1 MSLYGALFGGVSG
14 LSGQSSKIGI
24 ISDNI
29 ANVNTVGYKQAVA
42 NFQSLV
48 VNSDSNVNYQT
59 GGVRGGTHLAISKQ
73 GLLASSESPTDLAI
87 SGNGFFVVRGVADA
101 SVGGTAATPYYT
113 RAGSFTQD
121 SLGNFV
127 NAQGFF
133 LQGWPLDRDG
143 RLPGAPGN
151 LNTIAFTNF
160 DSLKPVNVESASGIA
175 QSTTTVDI
183 GANLKASEVIYP
195 GEAGTLKPDIN
206 TTNNRNLASD
216 KVLVSSEY
224 GLASANSV
232 RRGDVFQVLTGNGLQ
247 YDYEYGGY
255 TVGRDITT
263 VGGSTNYGDSQT
275 SNTTPITLPANS
287 LAYTAVSQT
296 YTLTLPSPMNL
307 TNGDTVT
314 LSGYAAIGATTAAQL
329 NAAHVITVTGANTVT
344 FSVGTAP
351 GITGSGGP
359 AGATAATRQ
368 FQGNVLDAVTS
379 TQAFLGQT
387 GTTGFTSAALTLTVT
402 TATTGTVTF
411 TYTNSSPN
419 TLSGQFNS
427 LSSLASAIDSVNG
440 LTARVTGGRLV
451 VSSEDASEA
460 VTFAN
465 GDAVGNGSI
474 TAPKRG
480 LDWKTELGLADV
492 AVGNRRYNSIAGLA
506 KLVNA
511 DDGVSAKIT
520 DPLSNASIAINVDD
534 PRDTIQFLDVQTVS
548 NFTSTAGI
556 TTTAGTYTAGSS
568 IDVVFNDAPPASLLV
583 GDFIN
588 LSGLAN
594 GFAGLPGILP
604 NGGPY
609 EVTASTAGSYTVR
622 MTAPYAITIAG
633 TTTGASAA
641 GNVISVQGKSNQGS
655 ILSQFG
661 LLASLNNAV
670 YVPVAAGTGVL
681 GPKYDPSGTIG
692 ENMASGDIT
701 AQFSRNVRI
710 YDSLGTGHDLRMSFL
725 KIATNDWVME
735 LHAIP
740 ETDVSTPLVN
750 GQVLTA
756 EVSFNGDG
764 TLKFVKG
771 ISGSVDDIEI
781 NWTNGAI
788 ASNITLNLGTAGQP
802 FGTLGATA
810 IGLSDGLSQF
820 DSAYNVNFANQNG
833 APVGQLTSVAID
845 KEGIVIASYSNGQT
859 QELFKLPLASFAN
872 PDGLNPVSG
881 NIFSQTRDS
890 GEVNL
895 REAGTNGTG
904 SIVAAA
910 LEQSNTDLA
919 EQLTDMIVAQRSYQ
933 ANTKVIKTADELLQ
947 ALTQL

>member
-14 LSGQSSKIGI
+14 LSAQSSKIGI

-29 ANVNTVGYKQAVA
+29 ANVNTVGYKQGVA
-42 NFQSLV
+42 NFQSMV
-48 VNSDSNVNYQT
+48 VNSDSTVSYQT
-59 GGVRGGTHLAISKQ
+59 GGVRGGTHLDIGKQ

-87 SGNGFFVVRGVADA
+87 SGNGFFVVRGVVDA

-127 NAQGFF
+127 NAQGFY

-175 QSTTTVDI
+175 QSTTTVSV
-183 GANLKASEVIYP
+183 GANLKSSEVIYP
-195 GEAGTLKPDIN
+195 GESGTLKPDIN
-206 TTNNRNLASD
+206 TSNNRNLASD
-216 KVLVSSEY
+216 QVLVSSEY

-232 RRGDVFQVLTGNGLQ
+232 RRGDMFQVQTGNGLQ
-247 YDYEYGGY
+247 YSYEYGGY

-263 VGGSTNYGDSQT
+263 VGGSVNYGDSQT
-275 SNTTPITLPANS
+275 SNTSPIVLPAGS
-287 LAYTAVSQT
+287 LTYTAASQT
-296 YTLTLPSPMNL
+296 YTLTLPAPMNL
-307 TNGDTVT
+307 ANGDTVT
-314 LSGYAAIGATTAAQL
+314 LSGYGAIGATTAAQL

-344 FSVGTAP
+344 FTVGSAP
-351 GITGSGGP
+351 GVTGTGGP
-359 AGATAATRQ
+359 AGATAVTRQ
-368 FQGNVLDAVTS
+368 FQGNILDATTS

-387 GTTGFTSAALTLTVT
+387 STTNFTSAALTFSVSTP
-402 TATTGTVTF
+402 TTGKVTF

-427 LSSLASAIDSVNG
+427 LASLATAIDSVSG

-451 VSSEDASEA
+451 VSSENASEA
-460 VTFAN
+460 VTFSN
-465 GDAVGNGSI
+465 GDTSGNGSI
-474 TAPKRG
+474 ATPKRG
-480 LDWKTELGLADV
+480 IDWTTELGLADV
-492 AVGNRRYNSIAGLA
+492 SAGNRRYNSVAGLSTI
-506 KLVNA
+506 VNS
-511 DDGVSAKIT
+511 DDGVSAKIN
-520 DPLSNASIAINVDD
+520 DPLSNASIDINVDD
-534 PRDTIQFLDVQTVS
+534 PRDTIQFLDMQTVS
-548 NFTSTAGI
+548 NTTSTAGI
-556 TTTAGTYTAGSS
+556 TVPAGVYTAGSS
-568 IDVVFNDAPPASLLV
+568 IDVVFNDAPSASITV
-583 GDFIN
+583 GDSVNI
-588 LSGLAN
+588 SGMAN
-594 GFAGLPGILP
+594 GFGGLPGILP

-609 EVTASTAGSYTVR
+609 QIIASSAGSYTVR
-622 MTAPYAITIAG
+622 MPAPYAITIAG

-641 GNVISVQGKSNQGS
+641 NNVISIQGKSNHGS

-661 LLASLNNAV
+661 LLSSLNGAA
-670 YVPVAAGTGVL
+670 YVPVAIGSGVL
-681 GPKYDPSGTIG
+681 GPKYDPSGAIG
-692 ENMASGDIT
+692 QNMASGDIT

-725 KIATNDWVME
+725 KIAQNDWVME

-740 ETDVSTPLVN
+740 KTDVSTPLVD
-750 GQVLTA
+750 GQVATA
-756 EVSFNGDG
+756 EISFNGDG

-771 ISGSVDDIEI
+771 ISGSLDAIPI
-781 NWTNGAI
+781 NWTNGGI
-788 ASNITLNLGTAGQP
+788 PSKISLNLGTAGQP
-802 FGTLGATA
+802 FGTLGATT

-859 QELFKLPLASFAN
+859 QKLFKLPLASFQN
-872 PDGLNPVSG
+872 PDGLNAVSG
-881 NIFSQTRDS
+881 NIFSQTRNS

-904 SIVAAA
+904 SVVAAA

-947 ALTQL
+947 QLTQL

>member
-1 MSLYGALFGGVSG
+1 
-14 LSGQSSKIGI
+14 
-24 ISDNI
+24 
-29 ANVNTVGYKQAVA
+29 
-42 NFQSLV
+42 
-48 VNSDSNVNYQT
+48 
-59 GGVRGGTHLAISKQ
+59 
-73 GLLASSESPTDLAI
+73 
-87 SGNGFFVVRGVADA
+87 
-101 SVGGTAATPYYT
+101 
-113 RAGSFTQD
+113 
-121 SLGNFV
+121 
-127 NAQGFF
+127 
-133 LQGWPLDRDG
+133 
-143 RLPGAPGN
+143 
-151 LNTIAFTNF
+151 
-160 DSLKPVNVESASGIA
+160 
-175 QSTTTVDI
+175 
-183 GANLKASEVIYP
+183 
-195 GEAGTLKPDIN
+195 
-206 TTNNRNLASD
+206 
-216 KVLVSSEY
+216 
-224 GLASANSV
+224 
-232 RRGDVFQVLTGNGLQ
+232 
-247 YDYEYGGY
+247 
-255 TVGRDITT
+255 
-263 VGGSTNYGDSQT
+263 
-275 SNTTPITLPANS
+275 
-287 LAYTAVSQT
+287 
-296 YTLTLPSPMNL
+296 
-307 TNGDTVT
+307 
-314 LSGYAAIGATTAAQL
+314 
-329 NAAHVITVTGANTVT
+329 
-344 FSVGTAP
+344 
-351 GITGSGGP
+351 
-359 AGATAATRQ
+359 
-368 FQGNVLDAVTS
+368 
-379 TQAFLGQT
+379 
-387 GTTGFTSAALTLTVT
+387 
-402 TATTGTVTF
+402 
-411 TYTNSSPN
+411 
-419 TLSGQFNS
+419 
-427 LSSLASAIDSVNG
+427 
-440 LTARVTGGRLV
+440 
-451 VSSEDASEA
+451 
-460 VTFAN
+460 
-465 GDAVGNGSI
+465 
-474 TAPKRG
+474 
-480 LDWKTELGLADV
+480 
-492 AVGNRRYNSIAGLA
+492 
-506 KLVNA
+506 
-511 DDGVSAKIT
+511 
-520 DPLSNASIAINVDD
+520 
-534 PRDTIQFLDVQTVS
+534 
-548 NFTSTAGI
+548 
-556 TTTAGTYTAGSS
+556 
-568 IDVVFNDAPPASLLV
+568 VVFNDAPPASLLV